1 MLSSAGPV
9 ESVRSEKYVVKFLKF
24 GGGEMMLLMSTA
36 R

>member
-9 ESVRSEKYVVKFLKF
+9 ESVRSEKYIVKFLKF
-24 GGGEMMLLMSTA
+24 DGGMMLLMSTA